1 QTSPFAERPRPSG
14 ARWKGRRCGRG
25 TRGPGAC
32 LRSEEHATLTL
43 VSSLDLPRTPGTI
56 SPPALQATMLAGKTN
71 MTLLVAVVTF
81 LAAALGVTLFVV
93 FRLASARPSLPVNLE
108 WLEEL
113 SMDRY
118 RPMMRLLDGDDL
130 EFLQSTPGFQPEM
143 ASRLRKERCRIFR
156 SYLKCLESDF
166 QRVCCALKILM
177 MQADQDRP
185 DLASLLL
192 RSQIAFGW
200 GVLAIQ

>member
-1 QTSPFAERPRPSG
+1 
-14 ARWKGRRCGRG
+14 
-25 TRGPGAC
+25 
-32 LRSEEHATLTL
+32 
-43 VSSLDLPRTPGTI
+43 
-56 SPPALQATMLAGKTN
+56 

-81 LAAALGVTLFVV
+81 FAAALVGTLFVV
-93 FRLASARPSLPVNLE
+93 FRLATARPSLPVNLE

-130 EFLQSTPGFQPEM
+130 EFLQSEPGFQPEM
-143 ASRLRKERCRIFR
+143 ASRIRKERCQIFR
-156 SYLKCLESDF
+156 SYLKSLESDF
-166 QRVCCALKILM
+166 QRVCCAVKILM

-185 DLASLLL
+185 DLAALLL

-200 GVLAIQ
+200 GVLAVQFRVTLYSYGVGTVNVRALLRQFDVMRLELGSLTPVSMASAA

>member
-1 QTSPFAERPRPSG
+1 
-14 ARWKGRRCGRG
+14 
-25 TRGPGAC
+25 
-32 LRSEEHATLTL
+32 
-43 VSSLDLPRTPGTI
+43 
-56 SPPALQATMLAGKTN
+56 

-81 LAAALGVTLFVV
+81 LAAALAGTLFVI
-93 FRLASARPSLPVNLE
+93 FRLAMARPSLPVNLE

-156 SYLKCLESDF
+156 NYLKCLESDF
-166 QRVCCALKILM
+166 QRVCCAVKILM

-200 GVLAIQ
+200 GVLAIQCRVTLYSYGVGTVNVRALLKEFDVMRLELGNLTPVSMASAA

>member
-1 QTSPFAERPRPSG
+1 
-14 ARWKGRRCGRG
+14 
-25 TRGPGAC
+25 
-32 LRSEEHATLTL
+32 
-43 VSSLDLPRTPGTI
+43 
-56 SPPALQATMLAGKTN
+56 

-81 LAAALGVTLFVV
+81 LAAALAGTVFVV

-113 SMDRY
+113 SMERY

-130 EFLQSTPGFQPEM
+130 EFLKSTPGFQPERV
-143 ASRLRKERCRIFR
+143 SRMRKERCQIFR
-156 SYLKCLESDF
+156 SYLKSLESDF
-166 QRVCCALKILM
+166 QRVCCAVKILM

-185 DLASLLL
+185 DLAALLL

-200 GVLAIQ
+200 GVLAIQFRVTLYSYGVGTVNVRALLRQFDVMRLELGNLTPVSMASAA